1 MPGVWKARS
10 SRIGQEGRFL
20 VARKRTSAERTA
32 AFEKA
37 AAEGSDGQTYV
48 LRLYVAGIN
57 PRSAAAIRSI
67 TEICEEHLK
76 GHYDLEVIDIYQQPT
91 LAKGEQ
97 IIAAPTLIKKL
108 PKPLRR
114 FIGDLADQ
122 ERILVGLDLRPRE
135 QRS

>member
-1 MPGVWKARS
+1 MTK
-10 SRIGQEGRFL
+10 
-20 VARKRTSAERTA
+20 KRQTKDSIAEFERA
-32 AFEKA
+32 ANA
-37 AAEGSDGQTYV
+37 AARRKKYS

-57 PRSAAAIRSI
+57 PRSSAAIRSI

-76 GHYDLEVIDIYQQPT
+76 GRYELEVIDIYQQPT

-108 PKPLRR
+108 PVPLRR
-114 FIGDLADQ
+114 FIGNLADK

-135 QRS
+135 